1 MSYKKANHWSEV
13 ANTERKVLTTSI
25 EMTSIVSAAFS
36 KDLFSKTP
44 KEDDVVI
51 SNGENEVSALPVTAE
66 MLGENRCSGDFKHPT
81 IPGWFSEDCPI
92 WPGEF
97 HFQFNEVFYDYVPAY
112 WIISIFVQIH

>member
-1 MSYKKANHWSEV
+1 
-13 ANTERKVLTTSI
+13 
-25 EMTSIVSAAFS
+25 MTSIVSAAFS

-51 SNGENEVSALPVTAE
+51 SNGENEVSALPAVTAE
-66 MLGENRCSGDFKHPT
+66 MLGENRCSGDLKHPT

-97 HFQFNEVFYDYVPAY
+97 HFQFNEVFYDFVPACWFIY
-112 WIISIFVQIH
+112 IYLCSDTLTSLPDHI